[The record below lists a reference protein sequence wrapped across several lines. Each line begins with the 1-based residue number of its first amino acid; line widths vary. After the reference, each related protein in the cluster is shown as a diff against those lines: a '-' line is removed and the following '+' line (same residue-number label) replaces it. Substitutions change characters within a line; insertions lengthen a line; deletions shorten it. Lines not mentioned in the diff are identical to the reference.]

1 LKSASRRTL
10 SPAAEWSARVALLV
24 VALLVA
30 FMAMELAA
38 RVWRGG
44 IQSLVHWPNRLVQR
58 QAQFDQQ
65 VESRFIRDPQL
76 GYAPRPNYRS
86 PQFNHDAQGM
96 RVTDPPPGIAETPLL
111 LATGDSYTYGDEV
124 ADAETWPAALQRLVR
139 RRTINAGVNGYGLDQ
154 SVLRTEAVAPAI
166 HPAAIVLSFVA
177 DDLTRAEMEHLWGAE
192 KPYFTLATDGSA
204 VLRNVPVPDN
214 PAERTHW
221 SVWQRAFGW
230 SMVIDTIASR
240 LESDGAWSIGNVRAT
255 TAGTGAKLA
264 CPLMQRLARL
274 NLPTMVVAQYE
285 PGVWGGNATYRE
297 EEHRLS
303 QHVLD
308 CAKSAGFATL
318 DTFDLLENAVN
329 AEGVKVIYVD
339 QHPSGKGNEQIA
351 QAIATEL
358 ARRKMLPE

>member
-1 LKSASRRTL
+1 MALEL
-10 SPAAEWSARVALLV
+10 GARL
-24 VALLVA
+24 
-30 FMAMELAA
+30 
-38 RVWRGG
+38 WRGG
-44 IQSLVHWPNRLVQR
+44 LHALVHWPNRIVQR

-65 VESRFIRDPQL
+65 VESRFVRDPAL
-76 GYAPRPNYRS
+76 GYVPRPNYRS
-86 PQFNHDAQGM
+86 AEFNHDAGGM
-96 RVTDPPPGIAETPLL
+96 RVTDPPAGIAETPPL

-124 ADAETWPAALQRLVR
+124 ADGETWPAALQRLVK

-177 DDLTRAEMEHLWGAE
+177 DDLTRAEMRHLWGAE
-192 KPYFTLATDGSA
+192 KPYFALASDGSA

-214 PAERTHW
+214 PADRTHW

-240 LESDGAWSIGNVRAT
+240 LEKDGAWSIGNVRAMP
-255 TAGTGAKLA
+255 AGTGAKLA

-285 PGVWGGNATYRE
+285 PGVWSTNVSYRE

-308 CAKSAGFATL
+308 CAKSAGFATF

-329 AEGVKVIYVD
+329 ANGVKAIYVD
-339 QHPSGKGNEQIA
+339 QHPSAKGNELIA
-351 QAIATEL
+351 TAIADAL
-358 ARRKMLPE
+358 AKRGMLPQ